1 MWPAGGTGSQ
11 YCCSCFLWMFESF
24 MGCGKGLLIFHPTSP
39 SRDFIKDGYFTSSKP
54 ELWS

>member
-11 YCCSCFLWMFESF
+11 YCCSWFLWMFESF
-24 MGCGKGLLIFHPTSP
+24 TGCGKGLLVFHPASP

-54 ELWS
+54 EVWS